1 MQFRKALMVVKE
13 KSKKKEKRFPGLFS
27 KKMMQLYNLF
37 SGGNSYLTNIILFT
51 DDFSPESN
59 RAKYIPDD
67 TVFPLSSLPFQR
79 ML

>member
-1 MQFRKALMVVKE
+1 MQYRKALMMVKN
-13 KSKKKEKRFPGLFS
+13 SKKKEKRFPGLFS
-27 KKMMQLYNLF
+27 KKMMQLYNLC

-51 DDFSPESN
+51 ADLSPESK